1 MGLNGILQH
10 EPAREARRAKNSF
23 HSLTQY
29 KWKDNS
35 EVEST
40 WNSRDLVAAQVTS
53 DAKNQPGPSHFS
65 FPAKHWWAQK

>member
-10 EPAREARRAKNSF
+10 EPAREARRAKISF

-35 EVEST
+35 EIEST
-40 WNSRDLVAAQVTS
+40 WNSRDLVAAHS
-53 DAKNQPGPSHFS
+53 LYLA
-65 FPAKHWWAQK
+65 